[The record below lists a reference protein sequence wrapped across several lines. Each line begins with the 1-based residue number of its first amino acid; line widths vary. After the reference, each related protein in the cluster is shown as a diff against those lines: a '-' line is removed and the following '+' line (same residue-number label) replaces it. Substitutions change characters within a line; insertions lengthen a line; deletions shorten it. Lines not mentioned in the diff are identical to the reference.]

1 MNVKTLLCSF
11 GDLLRIIGIAMVFP
25 GIAAAWYREPHGV
38 VAFAFTSMIA
48 MMIGSFFRR
57 HGEIGDLS
65 IKDGFALVAFGW
77 LAAAIIGAIP
87 YMMLGMGSIDSL
99 FESMSGFTTTGAS
112 VLTDSNSE
120 GYWIIDGELA
130 NQSVAFIVAGSVE
143 YLLWATTNTTVSAMI
158 PEHPTYYGLL
168 FWRSF
173 SQWLGGMGIILLFI
187 AILPRLGVAG
197 RQLYRAEVPGPEK
210 ESLTPRIRQTAELLW
225 GIYLSLSIIEVI
237 LLKVAGM
244 PLYDALCNTF
254 ATMATGGFSP
264 QSMSIEAYGSPM
276 IEYIIV
282 LFMFLAG
289 ANFALHYMTIHQ
301 DRRCLIRDPEFRF
314 YSFIIVVSTLFITA
328 TAGMT
333 SPLPDRIR
341 CALFQVVS
349 IMTTTGFS
357 TTNFDTW
364 YPAAKIVLLL
374 LMFVGACAGSTG
386 GAIKVVRVLVILKY
400 VYRELMLAM
409 HPKAVIQVKLHDTTV
424 KEEIV
429 RSTIS
434 FFGVYMLTFA
444 LASIVLAAI
453 SYSDQA
459 MNLEAII
466 SAVASCLGNVGPGFG
481 PVGPYMNYADI
492 HPLGKLVLIL
502 CMWMGRL
509 EIMTVLVLLLPDFWK
524 K

>member
-1 MNVKTLLCSF
+1 MNVKVLLYSF
-11 GDLLRIIGIAMVFP
+11 GDLLRIIGILMLFP
-25 GIAAAWYREPHGV
+25 GMVAAYYREPEGV
-38 VAFAFTSMIA
+38 VAFAFTSIIA
-48 MMIGSFFRR
+48 MGSSSFLRR
-57 HGEIGDLS
+57 RGEMGDLG

-77 LAAAIIGAIP
+77 LAAAMIGAIP
-87 YMMLGMGSIDSL
+87 YMLLGMGLTDSL

-112 VLTDSNSE
+112 VLTERNSD

-130 NQSVAFIVAGSVE
+130 NQSIAFAVAGAVE
-143 YLLWATTNTTVSAMI
+143 YLLWATTNTTVSAML
-158 PEHPTYYGLL
+158 PEQPTYYGLL

-197 RQLYRAEVPGPEK
+197 RQLYRAEVPGPDK
-210 ESLTPRIRQTAELLW
+210 ESMRPRIRQTAELLW
-225 GIYLSLSIIEVI
+225 GIYISLSIIEVV

-244 PLYDALCNTF
+244 PLYDAVCNTF

-264 QSMSIEAYGSPM
+264 QSMSIEAYGSPV
-276 IEYIIV
+276 IEYIVV

-289 ANFALHYMTIHQ
+289 ANFALHYRTVYEERMS
-301 DRRCLIRDPEFRF
+301 LIRDPEFRL
-314 YSFIIVVSTLFITA
+314 YAVIVIISTLFVAA
-328 TAGMT
+328 TAGMA
-333 SPLPDRIR
+333 SSVSDRIR
-341 CALFQVVS
+341 YALFQVVS

-364 YPAAKIVLLL
+364 SPAAKIVLLL

-386 GAIKVVRVLVILKY
+386 GAIKVVRVLMILKY
-400 VYRELMLAM
+400 VHRELMLAM
-409 HPKAVIQVKLHDTTV
+409 HPKAVIQVKLHDNAI

-434 FFGVYMLTFA
+434 FFGIYMLTFA
-444 LASIVLAAI
+444 LASIMLAAV
-453 SYSDQA
+453 SYSDPA
-459 MNLEAII
+459 MNLEAIV
-466 SAVASCLGNVGPGFG
+466 SAVASCLGNVGPGLG
-481 PVGPYMNYADI
+481 PVGPYLNYSAI
-492 HPLGKLVLIL
+492 HPLGKLILIL